1 MTKPAKIFITLII
14 LGAIAGGGYYYWN
27 HKQSGA
33 QETAAAGAPG
43 AGGPPGGMP
52 VEAEKV
58 VAREF
63 TVSINAVGSLIAGE
77 SADIHSEIAG
87 QIEKIQFEEGQPVKK
102 GDVLMQIDRSLIQT
116 ELSKAKAAYDATSA
130 TFSRDDKLKE
140 SGYVSNQK
148 WDLSKSDLQT
158 SKSAVENARIRLE
171 KTSVR
176 APFDGVAGL
185 RSFSVGDYAQIG
197 QVLTTID
204 SINPL
209 KLEFSVPE
217 RNYSAVQTGQKIT
230 FSVDAWPGETFEGEI
245 YAIDPRINPDTRNF
259 NVKANIQNN
268 ENRLRPGMYSRISIA
283 TITRQNVLMIAEEA
297 IMPQGE
303 KSFVYTIVD
312 GKATMT
318 QVTPGIR
325 DNGRVEITAGLN
337 AGDEVITAGTMRIG
351 PGAPVMVLP
360 SADQQA
366 AGQPP
371 AAEPEAASPDA
382 APASEPAAGEQPA
395 QSEEAPTTGE

>member
-1 MTKPAKIFITLII
+1 MQPVTKPAKIFITLIV
-14 LGAIAGGGYYYWN
+14 LGAIAGGGYYYWS
-27 HKQSGA
+27 HKQAGE
-33 QETAAAGAPG
+33 QTAAAGAPG

-58 VAREF
+58 AAREF

-116 ELSKAKAAYDATSA
+116 ELSKAQAAYDATSA
-130 TFSRDDKLKE
+130 TFSRDDKLKA

-171 KTSVR
+171 KTTVR

-204 SINPL
+204 SLSPL
-209 KLEFSVPE
+209 KLEFAVPE

-259 NVKANIQNN
+259 NVKANIPNT
-268 ENRLRPGMYSRISIA
+268 EGRLRPGMYSRISIA
-283 TITRQNVLMIAEEA
+283 TVTRQNVLMIPEEA
-297 IMPQGE
+297 IMPQGDQ
-303 KSFVYTIVD
+303 SFVYVIED
-312 GKATMT
+312 GKAAMK
-318 QVTPGIR
+318 QVTPGLR
-325 DNGRVEITAGLN
+325 DAGRVEITAGLN
-337 AGDEVITAGTMRIG
+337 VGDEVITAGTMRIG

-360 SADQQA
+360 PAGQQA
-366 AGQPP
+366 AGEQP
-371 AAEPEAASPDA
+371 DGQQQLGA
-382 APASEPAAGEQPA
+382 APAAEPAAGEEPA
-395 QSEEAPTTGE
+395 QTDETPTTGE